1 MHFVCAALLGVC
13 CDLPAGRKVCR
24 FLSHSANLGCSKCY
38 CEFSKGFNEQ
48 DYSNLERSSS
58 ISRSNEKHRCHAKKL
73 KKCKTKTKKQAKEKK
88 FAYRY
93 SVLLHLPPVRR
104 LLIDPMH
111 NLLLGSAK
119 YVVRKIWMVA
129 KFLSDSQ
136 IGKIH
141 ERMERLAFP
150 VDMG

>member
-1 MHFVCAALLGVC
+1 M
-13 CDLPAGRKVCR
+13 
-24 FLSHSANLGCSKCY
+24 
-38 CEFSKGFNEQ
+38 
-48 DYSNLERSSS
+48 
-58 ISRSNEKHRCHAKKL
+58 SRIIQIWNVLHAFYKAMRNTDVML
-73 KKCKTKTKKQAKEKK
+73 KSLKSVKQRQKQAKEKE
-88 FAYRY
+88 FTCRY